1 MAKFHLLNAG
11 YGGGRVAS
19 TVSLVVANDGLVII
33 DPGMVSARSAI
44 LDPFSSLG
52 YDPEDV
58 TDIVLSHH
66 HPDHTINIA
75 LFPNARVHDHWA
87 IYQNDEWTARPAEGY
102 LVAEEITLW
111 ETPGHTAQDV
121 TTIVSDGEETIAF
134 THLWWYE
141 SAPFED
147 PLATDLEGLHRG
159 RERVLEVATLIVPG
173 HGDPFVPTAETSR

>member
-11 YGGGRVAS
+11 YGGDRVAS
-19 TVSLVVANDGLVII
+19 TVSLVVAGDRLVII

-44 LDPFSSLG
+44 LDPFARLG
-52 YDPEDV
+52 FETGDV
-58 TDIVLSHH
+58 TDVIISHH

-87 IYQNDEWTARPAEGY
+87 IYKNDEWTARPAEGHQ
-102 LVAEEITLW
+102 VADEIVLW
-111 ETPGHTAQDV
+111 ETPGHTAQDI
-121 TTIVSDGEETIAF
+121 TTIVSDGVETIAF

-141 SAPFED
+141 SAPFGD
-147 PLATDLEGLHRG
+147 PLATDPEGLHRG

-173 HGDPFVPTAETSR
+173 HGDPFVPTEETSR